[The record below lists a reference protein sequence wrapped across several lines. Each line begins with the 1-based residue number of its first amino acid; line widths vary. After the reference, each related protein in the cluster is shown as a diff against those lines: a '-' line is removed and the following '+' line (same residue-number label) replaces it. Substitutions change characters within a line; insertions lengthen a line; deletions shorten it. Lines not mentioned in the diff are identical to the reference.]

1 MNKVP
6 EIQRNYQ
13 FVPTLLDDTHH
24 GREVSNNEFVMQND
38 KLTAEFP
45 KEFDRKTIP
54 NFPQLS
60 EFEVV
65 RHFTRLSQLNHSIDG
80 GFYPLGSC
88 TMKYNPKINDAVAA
102 LSGFSMIHPYLPE
115 KYSQGALALM
125 FDLQEALKDITGLAA
140 CSLHPAA
147 GAHGELV
154 GVKMIHAYHRQK
166 GEKQRNI
173 ILVPDSAH
181 GTNPA
186 SAALSGFQVR
196 ELKSNEKGYIDIE
209 EVEKK
214 MDDTVAAVMITVPNT
229 LGIFEK
235 NIVEIAQLVHERGG
249 LVYCDGANLNALVG
263 QIDFAKMGVDV
274 MHINLHK
281 TFSTPHG
288 GGGPGA
294 GPVVVSTRLE
304 NFLPTPLVRK
314 DKEGRYS
321 LDEAVPHSVGKF
333 RAFYG
338 NFGMLVRALVY
349 IYAFGKEKIA
359 NISEVAVLNANYVK
373 QQLKPYYHL
382 PYETETLH
390 EAVFTDK
397 IQNREQHVSTMDI
410 AKRLMDFGFHP
421 PTVYF
426 PLIVRGALMIEPTES
441 ESKKELDRFVQAMK
455 QIAQEAQENPER
467 VKSAPHTAG
476 VKRMDETLAA
486 RNPILTWNTKA

>member
-1 MNKVP
+1 MSIEMK
-6 EIQRNYQ
+6 EIQRAYHH
-13 FVPTLLDDTHH
+13 VPTLLEDTHH
-24 GREVSNNEFVMQND
+24 GREISPNEFVTPCKD
-38 KLTAEFP
+38 TYVDFP
-45 KEFDRKTIP
+45 VELDRGSIE

-65 RHFTRLSQLNHSIDG
+65 RHYTRLSQLNHSIDG

-102 LSGFSMIHPYLPE
+102 MPGFSLLHPYIPE
-115 KYSQGALALM
+115 RFAQGALALM
-125 FDLQEALKDITGLAA
+125 FDLQEALKEITGLAA
-140 CSLHPAA
+140 SSLHPAA

-154 GVKMIHAYHRQK
+154 GVKMIHAYHRHK
-166 GEKQRNI
+166 GDKQRKI

-186 SAALSGFQVR
+186 SAALCGFQVR
-196 ELKSNEKGYIDIE
+196 ELKSNPLGFIDIE

-214 MDDTVAAVMITVPNT
+214 MDETVAAIMVTVPNT

-235 NIVEIAQLVHERGG
+235 NIVEISNLVHERGG

-294 GPVVVSTRLE
+294 GPVVVSSRLE
-304 NFLPTPLVRK
+304 HFLPTPLVRFN
-314 DKEGRYS
+314 KEGKYT
-321 LDEAVPHSVGKF
+321 LDESIPLSVGKF

-338 NFGMLVRALVY
+338 NFGMLVRALCY
-349 IYAFGKEKIA
+349 IYAFGRDKISQ
-359 NISEVAVLNANYVK
+359 ISEVAVLNANYVK
-373 QQLKPYYHL
+373 EKLKPYYHL
-382 PYETETLH
+382 PYPTETLH

-397 IQNREQHVSTMDI
+397 IQNKEQHVTTMDI

-441 ESKKELDRFVQAMK
+441 ESKLELDRFIEAMK
-455 QIAQEAQENPER
+455 IIAKEAQENPEIVR
-467 VKSAPHTAG
+467 TAPHQVG

-486 RNPILTWNTKA
+486 RNPILTWNK

>member
-1 MNKVP
+1 MSTEMK
-6 EIQRNYQ
+6 EIQRGYQ
-13 FVPTLLDDTHH
+13 HVPTLLEDTHH
-24 GREVSNNEFVMQND
+24 GREISPNEFVLHCQD
-38 KLTAEFP
+38 TFVEFP
-45 KEFDRKTIP
+45 KELDRGTIE

-65 RHFTRLSQLNHSIDG
+65 RHYTRLSQLNHSIDG

-102 LSGFSMIHPYLPE
+102 MPGFSLLHPYIPE
-115 KYSQGALALM
+115 QYAQGALALM
-125 FDLQEALKDITGLAA
+125 YDLQEALKDITGLAA
-140 CSLHPAA
+140 ASLHPAA

-154 GVKMIHAYHRQK
+154 GVKMIHAYHRHK
-166 GEKQRNI
+166 GEKQRKV

-186 SAALSGFQVR
+186 SAALCGFSVR
-196 ELKSNEKGYIDIE
+196 ELKSNSMGFIDVE
-209 EVEKK
+209 EVEKQ
-214 MDDTVAAVMITVPNT
+214 MDDTVAAIMITVPNT

-235 NIVEIAQLVHERGG
+235 NIVEISKLVHDRGG

-304 NFLPTPLVRK
+304 NFLPTPLIRRN
-314 DKEGRYS
+314 KEEKYY
-321 LDEAVPHSVGKF
+321 LDENIPLSVGKF

-338 NFGMLVRALVY
+338 NFGMLVRALCY
-349 IYAFGKEKIA
+349 IYAFGKEKISQ
-359 NISEVAVLNANYVK
+359 ISEVAVLNANYVK
-373 QQLKPYYHL
+373 EKLKPYYHL
-382 PYETETLH
+382 PYPTETLH
-390 EAVFTDK
+390 EAVFSDK
-397 IQNREQHVSTMDI
+397 FQNKEQHVTTMDI

-441 ESKKELDRFVQAMK
+441 ESKMELDRFVEAMK
-455 QIAQEAQENPER
+455 IIAKEAQENPEK
-467 VKSAPHTAG
+467 VKSAPHQVG

-486 RNPILTWNTKA
+486 RNPILTWNR

>member
-1 MNKVP
+1 MSDVK

-13 FVPTLLDDTHH
+13 HVATLLEDTHH
-24 GREVSNNEFVMQND
+24 GREVSPNEFVMPND
-38 KLTAEFP
+38 KVKGEFP
-45 KEFDRKTIP
+45 KELDRGNIP

-88 TMKYNPKINDAVAA
+88 TMKYNPKINDAVAS
-102 LSGFSMIHPYLPE
+102 LTGFTLLHPYLPE
-115 KYSQGALALM
+115 RYSQGALALM
-125 FDLQEALKDITGLAA
+125 FDLQEALKEITGLAA

-173 ILVPDSAH
+173 ILTPDSAH

-186 SAALSGFQVR
+186 SAALSGFGVR

-214 MDDTVAAVMITVPNT
+214 MDDTVAAIMITVPNT

-235 NIVEIAQLVHERGG
+235 NIVEIAKIVHDRGG

-294 GPVVVSTRLE
+294 GPVVVSSRLE
-304 NFLPTPLVRK
+304 NFLPTPLIRK
-314 DKEGRYS
+314 DKDGRYS
-321 LDEAVPHSVGKF
+321 LDENIPHSVGKF
-333 RAFYG
+333 RTFYG
-338 NFGMLVRALVY
+338 NFGMLVRALCY
-349 IYAFGKEKIA
+349 IFAFGKEKISQ
-359 NISEVAVLNANYVK
+359 ISEVAVLNANYLK

-390 EAVFTDK
+390 EAVFSDK
-397 IQNREQHVSTMDI
+397 IQNREQHVTTMDI

-426 PLIVRGALMIEPTES
+426 PLIVRGAMMIEPTES
-441 ESKKELDRFVQAMK
+441 EPKKELDRFVAAMIH
-455 QIAQEAQENPER
+455 IAKEAQENPER

-486 RNPILTWNTKA
+486 RNPILTWNKE

>member
-1 MNKVP
+1 MIEAK
-6 EIQRNYQ
+6 EMQRTYQ
-13 FVPTLLDDTHH
+13 HVPTLLEDTHH
-24 GREVSNNEFVMQND
+24 GREISPNEFVAKSD
-38 KLTAEFP
+38 VIHADFP
-45 KEFDRKTIP
+45 KDLDRGEIKQ
-54 NFPQLS
+54 FPQLS

-65 RHFTRLSQLNHSIDG
+65 RHYTRLSQLNHSIDG

-88 TMKYNPKINDAVAA
+88 TMKYNPKINDSVAA
-102 LSGFSMIHPYLPE
+102 MSGFALLHPYLSE
-115 KYSQGALALM
+115 RFSQGALTLM
-125 FDLQEALKDITGLAA
+125 YDLQETLKEITGLTA

-166 GEKQRNI
+166 GEKQRKI

-186 SAALSGFQVR
+186 SAALSGFDVR
-196 ELKSNEKGYIDIE
+196 ELKSNEKGYIDLA

-214 MDDTVAAVMITVPNT
+214 MDDTVAAIMITVPNT
-229 LGIFEK
+229 LGIFER
-235 NIVEIAQLVHERGG
+235 NIVEISQLVHDRGG

-294 GPVVVSTRLE
+294 GPVVVSSRLE
-304 NFLPTPLVRK
+304 HYLPTPLVRMT
-314 DKEGRYS
+314 KEGKYF
-321 LDEAVPHSVGKF
+321 LDETIPHTVGKF

-338 NFGMLVRALVY
+338 NFGMLVRAHCY
-349 IYAFGKEKIA
+349 ISAFGREKIA
-359 NISEVAVLNANYVK
+359 QISEVAVLNANYVK
-373 QQLKPYYHL
+373 QKLKPYYHL
-382 PYETETLH
+382 PYDTETLH
-390 EAVFTDK
+390 EAVFSDK
-397 IQNREQHVSTMDI
+397 IQNKEQHVSTMDI
-410 AKRLMDFGFHP
+410 AKRLMDYGFHP

-426 PLIVRGALMIEPTES
+426 PLIVRGAMMIEPTES
-441 ESKKELDRFVQAMK
+441 ESKYELDKFIEVMK
-455 QIAQEAQENPER
+455 VIARECQENPEK
-467 VKSAPHTAG
+467 VKTAPHMVG

-486 RNPILTWNTKA
+486 RNPILTWNTKS